1 MQFPAPW
8 RRLWSH
14 SLIRQISGMMG
25 LTALG
30 QGLYLVAG
38 PFIGRI
44 YSPEE
49 FGLFGLFV
57 TAWTFLGLFA
67 CGLYDMAIPAAASEE
82 EAQRLSGLSVVLGVI
97 TSLVSGGALALAVA
111 QDWFGFGVLPIW
123 SGIVMSA
130 GMLTHMV
137 VLIGQGWAVRLD
149 KVMTIGQANVLMN
162 GARSIL
168 QVLGGLLSAVWAMMV
183 AAEIVARA
191 AQAQWLRRDE
201 NRASARRF
209 SWERLYDTFR
219 DNARYPII
227 FGPAFTLD
235 AVAMLIQTTMVGT
248 LFGPAA
254 MGQFFLMRRTLDLP
268 VAFAFRSLS
277 DLFLARQLAI
287 VREDPA
293 RLRPFFVRTSA
304 ALALGGA
311 AAGLPLI
318 IWGRELFEIFYGRN
332 WGSAGLMAAIMA
344 PAMVLNLAV
353 APVSRVFQISSKA
366 GLRLVPGIVNLVA
379 SLLVFAVAQ
388 VLSFDI
394 TLVVIGIS
402 IATCAQY
409 LVYFVAGYIAA
420 AYVSGM
426 ADSSSNDR

>member
-1 MQFPAPW
+1 
-8 RRLWSH
+8 
-14 SLIRQISGMMG
+14 MMG

-67 CGLYDMAIPAAASEE
+67 CGLFDMAIPAAASDE

-97 TSLVSGGALALAVA
+97 TSLVSGGALAIVAA

-168 QVLGGLLSAVWAMMV
+168 QVLGGLLSPVWAMMI

-201 NRASARRF
+201 NRGSAWRF
-209 SWERLYDTFR
+209 SWQRMYDTFR

-227 FGPAFTLD
+227 FGPAFILD
-235 AVAMLIQTTMVGT
+235 AAAVLIQTTMVGT

-293 RLRPFFVRTSA
+293 RLRPFFLRTSA

-344 PAMVLNLAV
+344 PAFFLNLAA
-353 APVSRVFQISSKA
+353 APVARVFQISA
-366 GLRLVPGIVNLVA
+366 MAHLRLLPGVVHVA
-379 SLLVFAVAQ
+379 GSLLVLILAGRYAW
-388 VLSFDI
+388 SI
-394 TLVVIGIS
+394 EAGVIGIS
-402 IATCAQY
+402 AAISAQY
-409 LVYFVAGYIAA
+409 VVYIMAGYFAA
-420 AYVSGM
+420 GYVAAQENGES
-426 ADSSSNDR
+426 

>member
-1 MQFPAPW
+1 MQFPALW

-67 CGLYDMAIPAAASEE
+67 CGLFDMAIPAAASDE

-97 TSLVSGGALALAVA
+97 TSLVSGGALAIVAA

-168 QVLGGLLSAVWAMMV
+168 QVLGGLLSPVWAMMI

-201 NRASARRF
+201 NRGSAWRF
-209 SWERLYDTFR
+209 SWQRMYDTFR

-227 FGPAFTLD
+227 FGPAFILD
-235 AVAMLIQTTMVGT
+235 AAAVLIQTTMVGT

-293 RLRPFFVRTSA
+293 RLRPFFLRTSA

-344 PAMVLNLAV
+344 PAFFLNLAA
-353 APVSRVFQISSKA
+353 APVARVFQISA
-366 GLRLVPGIVNLVA
+366 MAHLRLLPGVVHVA
-379 SLLVFAVAQ
+379 GSLLVLILAGRYAW
-388 VLSFDI
+388 SI
-394 TLVVIGIS
+394 EAGVIGIS
-402 IATCAQY
+402 AAISAQY
-409 LVYFVAGYIAA
+409 VVYIMAGYFAA
-420 AYVSGM
+420 GYVAAQENGES
-426 ADSSSNDR
+426 